1 MPWCYALGMNP
12 SLHPASI
19 PFTEAELRDMQ
30 GGFQERQPIPDDRA
44 PVNDGL
50 PHHEFVPSE
59 FAPDSGR
66 CDKCGGGP
74 LAPIHLK
81 PVDQMAR
88 IADALQRIA
97 TVAEAWRDYVPGKV
111 DFRHAFYP
119 MASTPLVC
127 AACGQPPSNIYH
139 LGVPK

>member
-1 MPWCYALGMNP
+1 MSDSTLND
-12 SLHPASI
+12 LHDIGDGS
-19 PFTEAELRDMQ
+19 
-30 GGFQERQPIPDDRA
+30 QERQSIPDDRPA
-44 PVNDGL
+44 INDGL

-88 IADALQRIA
+88 IADALEGILEVLTQRNDW
-97 TVAEAWRDYVPGKV
+97 EYSDRLNEGREK
-111 DFRHAFYP
+111 
-119 MASTPLVC
+119 
-127 AACGQPPSNIYH
+127 
-139 LGVPK
+139 